1 MRRKPFASLNGLL
14 RRYYLIFIILAN
26 LFTTIPAAAK
36 AAGTEPIDLAG
47 KTSRNA
53 RLLLYEPDR

>member
-1 MRRKPFASLNGLL
+1 MALNRLL
-14 RRYYLIFIILAN
+14 RSYYLIFIILAN
-26 LFTTIPAAAK
+26 LFTTITAAAK
-36 AAGTEPIDLAG
+36 AAGTEPIDRAG